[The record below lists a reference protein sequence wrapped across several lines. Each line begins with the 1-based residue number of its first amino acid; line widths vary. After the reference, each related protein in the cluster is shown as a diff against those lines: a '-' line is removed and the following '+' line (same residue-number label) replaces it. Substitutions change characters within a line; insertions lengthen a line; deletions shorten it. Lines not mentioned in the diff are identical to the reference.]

1 MSETKRPKALG
12 YEYMLT
18 KVKSKLLMDS
28 IHIKLSPLWIK

>member
-18 KVKSKLLMDS
+18 KVKSKLLAVS
-28 IHIKLSPLWIK
+28 IHVKLPPLWIK